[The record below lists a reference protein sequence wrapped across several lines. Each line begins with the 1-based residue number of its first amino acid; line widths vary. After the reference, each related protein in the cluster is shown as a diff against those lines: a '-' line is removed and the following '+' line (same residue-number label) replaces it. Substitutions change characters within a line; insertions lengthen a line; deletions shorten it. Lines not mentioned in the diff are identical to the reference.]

1 MTHLNSLRRFNR
13 KQLLAGGAILLS
25 LGLFVDL
32 RGLPFLSAKA
42 VAEPCPSASPS
53 QGQLSKQ
60 QVAKLLTVAEGDQ
73 KDKIREIVHE
83 PSCKLPNLQV
93 RSGSMAEREVYTLGF
108 VPQAWIVV
116 LYEGDQYAGYKFWF
130 R

>member
-1 MTHLNSLRRFNR
+1 MMPLNSSRRFNR

-32 RGLPFLSAKA
+32 RGLPSLGAKIA
-42 VAEPCPSASPS
+42 PPCPSAPPS

-60 QVAKLLTVAEGDQ
+60 QVAALLTVAEGDQ

-83 PSCKLPNLQV
+83 PSCKLPSLQV

-108 VPQAWIVV
+108 VPQTWIVV